1 MDLRS
6 NKLSL
11 QIKSSKKPNSPNK
24 KKRKKKS
31 SHLGTTIDVTITQI
45 VHVHTSII
53 CIKYTLTIYKKCAIK
68 IWNQYMTCTLI
79 LLSSLLFV
87 SLLQMQ
93 VVLVLW
99 NFQNRFFGALSFSK
113 FKLTQ
118 IILFD
123 QILYYLAI
131 SKIQWFLEILLVQVD
146 IVKVIFSIITN
157 NKKIKRK
164 NWKMDDTALT
174 FYLRGIQKLDVLTN
188 SCHHIDIIY
197 LTI

>member
-1 MDLRS
+1 MACPCLGFPHFGRPPIFRSHSCMIYSDHVSNKNITVDLRS
-6 NKLSL
+6 NRLSL
-11 QIKSSKKPNSPNK
+11 QIKSPKKPNSPNK

-45 VHVHTSII
+45 MHVHTSII
-53 CIKYTLTIYKKCAIK
+53 CIKYTLSIYKKCAIK
-68 IWNQYMTCTLI
+68 IWNQYMTCSLI

-87 SLLQMQ
+87 SLLQIQ

-99 NFQNRFFGALSFSK
+99 NFQNCFFGALSFSK

-131 SKIQWFLEILLVQVD
+131 SKI
-146 IVKVIFSIITN
+146 
-157 NKKIKRK
+157 
-164 NWKMDDTALT
+164 
-174 FYLRGIQKLDVLTN
+174 
-188 SCHHIDIIY
+188 
-197 LTI
+197 